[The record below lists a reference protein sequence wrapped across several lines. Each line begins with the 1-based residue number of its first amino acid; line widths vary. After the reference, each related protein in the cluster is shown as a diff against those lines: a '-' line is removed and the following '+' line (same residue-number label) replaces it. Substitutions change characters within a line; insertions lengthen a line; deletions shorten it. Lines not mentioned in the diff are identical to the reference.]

1 MTSRSG
7 RSFITCPMQP
17 RRSPPCNSSSV
28 TNAPRRNT
36 PPGTSGNSG
45 GESPASAAVMALRAS
60 ASSAARSAGVSADS
74 GSAMVFL
81 SAPDRERA
89 VELLVHDHARQL
101 VRQRQRAEA
110 PGFLCAPDDAL
121 RQAVGVADHERD
133 VAALHLP
140 AAGQVGKLLRR
151 PCLSGAL
158 QRDDTR
164 ILGGGDSRLLHLT
177 LLDLGVMP
185 DPAQVV

>member
-17 RRSPPCNSSSV
+17 RRSPPCNSSRV

-36 PPGTSGNSG
+36 APGTSGNSG
-45 GESPASAAVMALRAS
+45 GEPPASAAMMALRAS

-89 VELLVHDHARQL
+89 VQLLVHDHARQL
-101 VRQRQRAEA
+101 VRERQRAEA
-110 PGFLCAPDDAL
+110 PGFLCALDDAL
-121 RQAVGVADHERD
+121 RQPVGIADHERH
-133 VAALHLP
+133 VAPFHVP
-140 AAGQVGKLLRR
+140 AAGEIGELLRG
-151 PCLSGAL
+151 PCLTVL
-158 QRDDTR
+158 R
-164 ILGGGDSRLLHLT
+164 
-177 LLDLGVMP
+177 
-185 DPAQVV
+185 

>member
-1 MTSRSG
+1 MTSPSG

-17 RRSPPCNSSSV
+17 RRSPPRPPSCSSRV

-36 PPGTSGNSG
+36 APGTSGNSG
-45 GESPASAAVMALRAS
+45 GESPTSAAVMALRAS

-101 VRQRQRAEA
+101 MRQRQRAQA

-121 RQAVGVADHERD
+121 RQAVGIADHERD
-133 VAALHLP
+133 VAPFHVP
-140 AAGQVGKLLRR
+140 AAGEIGGLLRG
-151 PCLSGAL
+151 PF
-158 QRDDTR
+158 
-164 ILGGGDSRLLHLT
+164 LT
-177 LLDLGVMP
+177 
-185 DPAQVV
+185 VVC

>member
-60 ASSAARSAGVSADS
+60 AG
-74 GSAMVFL
+74 
-81 SAPDRERA
+81 
-89 VELLVHDHARQL
+89 ELLAHDPARPL

-121 RQAVGVADHERD
+121 RQAVGIADHEGD
-133 VAALHLP
+133 VAPFHVP
-140 AAGQVGKLLRR
+140 AAGEIGELLRG
-151 PCLSGAL
+151 PCLTVL
-158 QRDDTR
+158 R
-164 ILGGGDSRLLHLT
+164 
-177 LLDLGVMP
+177 
-185 DPAQVV
+185 